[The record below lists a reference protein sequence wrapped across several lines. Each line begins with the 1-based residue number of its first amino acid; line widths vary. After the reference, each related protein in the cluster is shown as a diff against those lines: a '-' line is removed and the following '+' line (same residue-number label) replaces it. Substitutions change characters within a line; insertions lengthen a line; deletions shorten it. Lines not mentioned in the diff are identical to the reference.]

1 VLLGPLQ
8 SSGHRPVCNEWTHR
22 EINFGTIVPER
33 RQQSHGWT
41 GRKDCAAPLCDHRRQ
56 RLALLIPHQRL
67 AVENPRPG
75 STWWRL
81 YEFGQE
87 PGGKE
92 WGACLGARLSDT
104 QTFSFPTDSA
114 TALVEE
120 RASFAKG
127 CPLAVARHPGANR
140 WLPISRRAPG
150 LLGTDLPTGLISG
163 S

>member
-1 VLLGPLQ
+1 
-8 SSGHRPVCNEWTHR
+8 
-22 EINFGTIVPER
+22 
-33 RQQSHGWT
+33 
-41 GRKDCAAPLCDHRRQ
+41 
-56 RLALLIPHQRL
+56 LLIPHQRL

-75 STWWRL
+75 STWRRL